1 MNHVLYAVS
10 VCTIFCSL
18 LFCSWPGL
26 FAQSDDAQP
35 LKESK
40 AAVAKEAW
48 EDAPIILLPALPPPV
63 KPFEPRLVPPAPPA
77 PFVPGRVL
85 NKTEG
90 SVPVQAVPVQTPAT
104 NHVTEAD
111 VAALAL
117 GTSTNGKVT
126 AREAKTGD
134 GFFVV
139 RVLNGV
145 THVFGSTK
153 SLAAFERGQL
163 PPARRVFV
171 RQSRTG
177 GDIVIEENLLLPD
190 LLPRLIKAYNAKFGA
205 ELNDYSPAYRVR

>member
-10 VCTIFCSL
+10 VCTIFCL
-18 LFCSWPGL
+18 ALFCSSLGL

-40 AAVAKEAW
+40 AADAKEAR

-85 NKTEG
+85 SKTEG
-90 SVPVQAVPVQTPAT
+90 SVPVQTPAT
-104 NHVTEAD
+104 MQVTEAD

-117 GTSTNGKVT
+117 GTSAHGKMT
-126 AREAKTGD
+126 AGEAKAGD

-163 PPARRVFV
+163 PPARRIFL

-177 GDIVIEENLLLPD
+177 GDIVFEENLLLPD